1 MYLCIYV
8 FIYTCMYIYTY
19 LCIFASFAYDI
30 FCIVY
35 SDIWKLRF
43 LRSNNHHLPRSGWL
57 QRAADLPRHGA
68 FQSLRT
74 GLRTIPRTLRTV
86 QGGGWW
92 VFGVKFAFE
101 VFFGNGGVTT
111 LLHCFF
117 FMRSIYFHT
126 RFVHIY
132 VQIHVFLFKLCIA
145 RCIYKKKVMSISGH
159 EELLLSFSLQPFRWW
174 R

>member
-117 FMRSIYFHT
+117 FSCGAFIFILDLCTFMYRYMF
-126 RFVHIY
+126 F
-132 VQIHVFLFKLCIA
+132 FLNSVLQDV
-145 RCIYKKKVMSISGH
+145 YTKK
-159 EELLLSFSLQPFRWW
+159 R
-174 R
+174 